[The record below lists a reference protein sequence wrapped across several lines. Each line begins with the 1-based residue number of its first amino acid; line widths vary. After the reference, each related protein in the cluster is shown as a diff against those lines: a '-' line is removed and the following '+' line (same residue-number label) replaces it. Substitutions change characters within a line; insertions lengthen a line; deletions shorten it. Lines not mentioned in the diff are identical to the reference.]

1 MKKIGITSVILF
13 ALFAA
18 FRPVDTKS
26 RGNCTM
32 AVTYSEMAYGQ
43 FKKVNKASSLDN
55 AKKALKKA
63 MQNAKETAA
72 YAAQCGCTNAE
83 TYSLS
88 AFTTAEKGVDAAS
101 VDDLKSISK
110 KAMDLSLDAM
120 QSAQQCGK

>member
-1 MKKIGITSVILF
+1 MKKIGIITVFLF
-13 ALFAA
+13 TLFTTLC
-18 FRPVDTKS
+18 PLDTTGKS
-26 RGNCTM
+26 NCMM
-32 AVTYSEMAYGQ
+32 AVTYSEMAYAQ

-63 MQNAKETAA
+63 LQNAKETAA
-72 YAAQCGCTNAE
+72 YAAQCGCSNAE

-88 AFTTAEKGVDAAS
+88 AFTIAEKGVDATS
-101 VDDLKSISK
+101 VEDLSSISK